1 MKRKNILYTLL
12 AGLMIVFLGS
22 CQKEELVGGTA
33 TKDMSGDWFVQLD
46 GAGDYYH
53 FSTYNTAANSS
64 TEMFIDDLK
73 SFWEM
78 KGKVAINQS
87 NMTFSGAAVGNTY
100 YESKFTLTD
109 GVILKNAAK
118 AAGSKAKTDSIRFK
132 VTFSDDKPANGNVY
146 TFSGYKRTGFLEDE
160 H

>member
-1 MKRKNILYTLL
+1 MKRKNILYTLF
-12 AGLMIVFLGS
+12 AGLMIVFLAS

-33 TKDMSGDWFVQLD
+33 TKDMAGDWFVQLD
-46 GAGDYYH
+46 GEGPFYH

-64 TEMFIDDLK
+64 TEMFIDDLET
-73 SFWEM
+73 FWQM
-78 KGKVAINQS
+78 KGKVSINQS
-87 NMTFSGAAVGNTY
+87 NMTFSGADVSNTY
-100 YESKFTLTD
+100 YDSKFTLTD

-118 AAGSKAKTDSIRFK
+118 AAGSKTSTDSISFK
-132 VTFSDDKPANGNVY
+132 VTFSDDDPVGTVY